1 MMIIIDDVCISKIR
15 IAFAEVVAPPSQLAL
30 EPTVIILDDVSMQIS
45 HEDLATSA
53 NPASSPNIFSTA
65 TAIPDL
71 LIESSL
77 ASCFSAASTEN
88 ATSHSREVSLSSPSS
103 EQEADRNNLPLDVLG
118 QDPVSK
124 RRKLNGQST
133 KIVPARSI
141 KVHSGTRFA
150 IWSGKSAFVSDRKG
164 TLRSAVRSK
173 TSSSKVRSNFGRK
186 SSTTR
191 LAACSILPALSS
203 LIKSAP
209 VKNSASAR
217 PAHVCTAIRTKTK
230 SRSVAASELAAF
242 FARKTCVVC
251 SQPEGQT
258 EADAREARN
267 THTATKQ
274 DQKKIMWL
282 CCSFCDDTFHLTC
295 LPKNFDSE
303 SDDEWICPV
312 CSVDS
317 DLKRRSL
324 AARPRLGTL
333 DSTRPSRTFSS
344 TWLKSCPRVVSSSSS
359 GRDSAYDAD
368 NILFQPPQLMV
379 AGPCRSYVQ
388 VSSLLTGL
396 SVSVILKAALKLPRF
411 ADRSESQRADARRKL
426 ALAVKEKTMTFDD
439 NLSYPW
445 PDCPQVCLNSK
456 FEISR
461 FVLASKLLACST
473 RRNQIIFVCF
483 LQNRTLIAT
492 ECKRAPRTR
501 AKHDSFRQTQ
511 YLDFFCCKTIHAK
524 WRIW

>member
-1 MMIIIDDVCISKIR
+1 MMVIIDDVCIFKIR

-30 EPTVIILDDVSMQIS
+30 ESTVIILDDVSMQIS

-53 NPASSPNIFSTA
+53 SPASSPNIFSTA

-77 ASCFSAASTEN
+77 ASCFSAASSEN
-88 ATSHSREVSLSSPSS
+88 ATSQSQEVSLSSPSS

-124 RRKLNGQST
+124 RRKFDGQST

-141 KVHSGTRFA
+141 KVHSGARFA

-173 TSSSKVRSNFGRK
+173 TSSSKVSSNFGRK

-191 LAACSILPALSS
+191 LAAYSILPALSS

-217 PAHVCTAIRTKTK
+217 AAHVCTVTRTKKK

-258 EADAREARN
+258 EDDARQPRN
-267 THTATKQ
+267 KHTATKQ
-274 DQKKIMWL
+274 DQKKVMWL
-282 CCSFCDDTFHLTC
+282 CCSFCDDMFHLTC
-295 LPKNFDSE
+295 LPKNFDAE
-303 SDDEWICPV
+303 SDDEWICPI

-317 DLKRRSL
+317 ELKRRSL
-324 AARPRLGTL
+324 AARPRLGTS
-333 DSTRPSRTFSS
+333 DSTRPSRIFSS

-359 GRDSAYDAD
+359 GRDSADDAN
-368 NILFQPPQLMV
+368 NILFQPQQLMV

-388 VSSLLTGL
+388 VSSRLTGL
-396 SVSVILKAALKLPRF
+396 SVSVIAKAALKLPRF

-426 ALAVKEKTMTFDD
+426 ALAMKEKTMTFDD

-445 PDCPQVCLNSK
+445 PDCPQVRIQNSHFLVLFWLPNCLHAVRE
-456 FEISR
+456 EIRLS
-461 FVLASKLLACST
+461 L
-473 RRNQIIFVCF
+473 F

-492 ECKRAPRTR
+492 ECKRAPRAR
-501 AKHDSFRQTQ
+501 AKHESFRQAQ
-511 YLDFFCCKTIHAK
+511 YHDFFCCKTIHAK